1 MYFLLKSIEA
11 IIIINANTKK
21 FSNSKLSFIMT
32 KRMQVKTI
40 AKNGVIFFIQ
50 KYTKNYLRMC
60 VWNILAPY
68 PASFL
73 IKVENLRLNLRIYC
87 WSKPHDLCYRKVVR
101 QLSSHLSSL
110 ILIVFEYIWSII
122 VIKKGYRSSLSFP
135 CVIVKLSHNFLKS
148 GWQDLNLRPPAPK

>member
-21 FSNSKLSFIMT
+21 FSKSKLSFIMT

-60 VWNILAPY
+60 V
-68 PASFL
+68 
-73 IKVENLRLNLRIYC
+73 
-87 WSKPHDLCYRKVVR
+87 
-101 QLSSHLSSL
+101 
-110 ILIVFEYIWSII
+110 
-122 VIKKGYRSSLSFP
+122 
-135 CVIVKLSHNFLKS
+135 
-148 GWQDLNLRPPAPK
+148 

>member
-40 AKNGVIFFIQ
+40 AKNGVIFFIG

-60 VWNILAPY
+60 FKYSITLP
-68 PASFL
+68 
-73 IKVENLRLNLRIYC
+73 RLVF
-87 WSKPHDLCYRKVVR
+87 DL
-101 QLSSHLSSL
+101 
-110 ILIVFEYIWSII
+110 
-122 VIKKGYRSSLSFP
+122 G
-135 CVIVKLSHNFLKS
+135 
-148 GWQDLNLRPPAPK
+148 